1 MRDLERIVVRR
12 GTGWAT
18 AWVQVDEPLHPGAIP
33 QAIKAEARRRIVA
46 ALPEWK
52 QANATA
58 RMTELLLVGP
68 AQWSPAEQAE
78 ADALRAAWAWV
89 KAIRA
94 KSDELEAAAAGKTL
108 DEVDALAIFGDA
120 TWPAAPGSEVAP

>member
-1 MRDLERIVVRR
+1 MNLERVVVRR
-12 GTGWAT
+12 GDR
-18 AWVQVDEPLHPGAIP
+18 WVAVYVAVEDELHPGAIP
-33 QAIKAEARRRIVA
+33 ATIKAEARRRIVA
-46 ALPEWK
+46 RLPEWK
-52 QANATA
+52 QANMIA

-68 AQWSPAEQAE
+68 AQWTPAEQAE

-108 DEVDALAIFGDA
+108 DEVEALAIFRDA
-120 TWPAAPGSEVAP
+120 TWPAAPGSEVAS